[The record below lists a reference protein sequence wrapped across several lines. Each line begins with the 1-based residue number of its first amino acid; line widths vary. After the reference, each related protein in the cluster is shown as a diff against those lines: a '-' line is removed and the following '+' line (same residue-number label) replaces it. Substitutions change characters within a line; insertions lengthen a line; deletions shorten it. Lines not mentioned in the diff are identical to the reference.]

1 MSTAVDIYVTPS
13 KKLIGMIFQLF
24 KSKNKHGKN
33 ITALFKN
40 SSMKGMNGHCCFGEE
55 IWNYYLINI

>member
-1 MSTAVDIYVTPS
+1 MHDVHSCRHLCSLTPS
-13 KKLIGMIFQLF
+13 KKLIGMIFQMF

-40 SSMKGMNGHCCFGEE
+40 SSIKGMNGHCCFGEE
-55 IWNYYLINI
+55 I

>member
-1 MSTAVDIYVTPS
+1 MMSTAVDIYVMPS

-55 IWNYYLINI
+55 I